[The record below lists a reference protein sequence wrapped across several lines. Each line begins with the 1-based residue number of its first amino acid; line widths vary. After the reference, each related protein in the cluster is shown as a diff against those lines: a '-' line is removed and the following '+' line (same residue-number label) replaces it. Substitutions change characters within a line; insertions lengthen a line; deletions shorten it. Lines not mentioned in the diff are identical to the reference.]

1 MKSDRRQFLS
11 IVGAAAVVTAAPAH
25 LLAAPRAADF
35 TFIFFTDTHIQPEL
49 DATQGTAM
57 AFKKARLVKADFAI
71 GGGDL
76 VFDAAAVTKDR
87 VVSLYDLYGKT
98 EQDLG
103 LKVYHTIGN
112 HDVVGAGGKL
122 IASSDPAYGKK
133 LYEERFGKTY
143 YSFDHKG
150 YHFVILDS
158 IEYQPDHS
166 FIGRINDD
174 QMRWLSADLASQPKG
189 TPIVVV
195 VHVPLATSV
204 FSYLGPDTYK
214 GASGVTVT
222 NAAQVIALFEGYNV
236 IGVLQGHTH
245 VNETV
250 TWKGVPFVTSGAVCG
265 NWWRGSRLGIPE
277 GFTVVEL
284 ANGKMKTRYET
295 YGFKSV
301 SPTDGPGYK

>member
-1 MKSDRRQFLS
+1 MKSNRRQFLS
-11 IVGAAAVVTAAPAH
+11 IMGAAAAAAAAAPS
-25 LLAAPRAADF
+25 LLAVPAASDF
-35 TFIFFTDTHIQPEL
+35 TFVFFTDTHIQPEL
-49 DATQGTAM
+49 DATHGTAM

-71 GGGDL
+71 GGGDH
-76 VFDAAAVTKDR
+76 VFDAAAVTKER
-87 VVSLYDLYGKT
+87 AVSLFDLYGKT

-103 LKVYHTIGN
+103 LKIYHTIGN
-112 HDVVGAGGKL
+112 HDVVGAGGDS
-122 IASSDPAYGKK
+122 IAAADPAYGKK

-143 YSFDHKG
+143 YSFNHKG
-150 YHFVILDS
+150 YHFMILDS

-166 FIGRINDD
+166 FIGHVSAE
-174 QMRWLSADLASQPKG
+174 QMQWLAADLAGQPAG

-204 FSYLGPDTYK
+204 FTYLGPDAYK
-214 GASGVTVT
+214 SASGMTVT
-222 NAAQVIALFEGYNV
+222 NAAQVIALFEGHNV

-250 TWKGVPFVTSGAVCG
+250 LWKGIPFITSGAVCG

-277 GFTVVEL
+277 GFTVVDL
-284 ANGKMKTRYET
+284 KNGKMNTRYET

-301 SPTDGPGYK
+301 SPSDGSGYK